1 MTAEFIDGRLGGD
14 DTPGGRMSLARETL
28 NLSVAEVA
36 RVVGVEDKTLR
47 YWENDQAEPRANK
60 LTMLAGVLQVS
71 LSWLLTGVGH
81 GPNWDDFTEAPA
93 LAPNRLARPLVA
105 ARY

>member
-1 MTAEFIDGRLGGD
+1 MTAEFFDRSLDGD
-14 DTPGGRMSLARETL
+14 DTPGGRMSLARDAL
-28 NLSVAEVA
+28 DLSVGEVA
-36 RVVGVEDKTLR
+36 RVVGVEDDTLR

-71 LSWLLTGVGH
+71 LSWLLTGIGH

-93 LAPNRLARPLVA
+93 LAPNRLARSLVA